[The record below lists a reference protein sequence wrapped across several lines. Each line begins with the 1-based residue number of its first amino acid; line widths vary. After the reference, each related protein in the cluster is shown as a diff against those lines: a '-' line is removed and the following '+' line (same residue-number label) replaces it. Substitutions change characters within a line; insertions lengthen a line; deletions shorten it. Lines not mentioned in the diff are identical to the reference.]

1 MVLNNIAEWLEQL
14 ERRKQLQREVM
25 DGEFIE
31 LRKADGF
38 AYPRIIGTVADFLKE
53 RREAEYRKIL
63 EKIRR
68 DAVDVEVAKSVAI
81 AKTLPLKKTPK
92 IDVVK
97 QNNVEKPVVLELPKV
112 ALHGGNMNLLL
123 SWKTLRGLV
132 VDAAG
137 SS

>member
-1 MVLNNIAEWLEQL
+1 MGLNNIAEWLDQL

-31 LRKADGF
+31 LRKANGF

-68 DAVDVEVAKSVAI
+68 DAIDVEVEVAKAVS
-81 AKTLPLKKTPK
+81 KTLPLKKTPRK
-92 IDVVK
+92 EVVK
-97 QNNVEKPVVLELPKV
+97 QQNNIGEKPVILELPLI
-112 ALHGGNMNLLL
+112 ALHGGVHKLMT
-123 SWKTLRGLV
+123 WKVLRGLLV
-132 VDAAG
+132 EDVR
-137 SS
+137 